1 MVEQVR
7 AAAIYARIS
16 SDQDGT
22 GLGVARQVEDCRV
35 LADRVGWPV
44 VAEYVDNDI
53 SAYSGKRRPRYRA
66 MLADIRAGRVDAVL
80 IYHLDRLTRRPVEL
94 EEFVET
100 LSRSGARLK
109 FVSGDA
115 DITTGDGLLVL
126 RMLAAVAANESDSK
140 KRRLERKHREL
151 AEQGVPL
158 RGGRYRPY
166 GYAEDR
172 VTIVPE
178 EAAVIRALVARYL
191 AGEAWHSLTA
201 WTQAQGIKTST
212 GGEFTT
218 MSLRTMLLSAR
229 IAGLRSHGGQVV
241 AKGQWEAIIDPAD
254 RDRMLALVESRKR
267 SGRRTPRRYLLS
279 GLMRCSRCGHRLYA
293 AARAEGRR
301 YVCTQGPDHGG
312 CGKIMIQAEPVEQLV
327 TAGVLLRL
335 TSPAL
340 ADALAGRAR
349 DDEEASRLAAQVQ
362 ADQDKRTEL
371 AAMFANNELDRAEWR
386 AARDVIDTRLR
397 RSQHRL
403 AELTHT
409 DALAGLDLAADDL
422 AARFA
427 ELELER
433 QHAIIATVVDHVVIL
448 PGKRGTQFVDP
459 ARVEPVWR
467 L

>member
-1 MVEQVR
+1 MVDQVR

-16 SDQDGT
+16 SDQEGT
-22 GLGVARQVEDCRV
+22 GLGVARQVKECRA
-35 LADRVGWPV
+35 LAERLGWPV
-44 VAEYVDNDI
+44 LAEYVDNDI
-53 SAYSGKRRPRYRA
+53 SAYSGKRRPEYRR
-66 MLADIRAGRVDAVL
+66 MLADVKAGRVDAVL

-140 KRRLERKHREL
+140 KRRLELKHKEL
-151 AEQGVPL
+151 AEKGAPL
-158 RGGRYRPY
+158 MGGCYRPY

-178 EAAVIRALVARYL
+178 EAAVIRALVARFL
-191 AGEAWHSLTA
+191 AGESWRSLTA
-201 WTQAQGIKTST
+201 WTQEQGIPTST

-229 IAGLRSHGGQVV
+229 IAGLRTHGGQVV

-254 RDRMLALVESRKR
+254 RDRMLALVEARKR
-267 SGRRTPRRYLLS
+267 TGRRTPRRYLLS
-279 GLMRCSRCGHRLYA
+279 GLVRCSRCGNRLYA
-293 AARAEGRR
+293 AARKEGRR
-301 YVCTQGPDHGG
+301 YVCHTGPDHGG
-312 CGKIMIQAEPVEQLV
+312 CGKIMIQAEPVEELV
-327 TAGVLLRL
+327 TAGVLMRL
-335 TSPAL
+335 ASPAL

-349 DDEEASRLAAQVQ
+349 DDEEAAKLAAQVQ
-362 ADQDKRTEL
+362 ADQAKRAEL
-371 AAMFANNELDRAEWR
+371 AAMYANNEIDRSEWR

-397 RSQHRL
+397 HSQHRL

-409 DALAGLDLAADDL
+409 DALAGLDLAAANL
-422 AARFA
+422 AEQFA
-427 ELELER
+427 GLELER
-433 QHAIIATVVDHVVIL
+433 QHAIIATVLDHVVIL
-448 PGKRGTQFVDP
+448 PGRRGAHSVDP
-459 ARVEPVWR
+459 ARVEPIWK

>member
-1 MVEQVR
+1 M
-7 AAAIYARIS
+7 
-16 SDQDGT
+16 
-22 GLGVARQVEDCRV
+22 EDCRA
-35 LADRVGWPV
+35 LAERVGWPV
-44 VAEYVDNDI
+44 IGEYVDNDV

-66 MLADIRAGRVDAVL
+66 MLADIKAGRVDAVL
-80 IYHLDRLTRRPVEL
+80 IYHLDRLTRRPAEL

-151 AEQGVPL
+151 AEAGVPL
-158 RGGRYRPY
+158 RGGRYRAY

-172 VTIVPE
+172 VTVLPD
-178 EAAVIRALVARYL
+178 EAAIIRVLVARFL
-191 AGEAWHSLTA
+191 AGDSLRSLTA
-201 WTQAQGIKTST
+201 WTQEQGIKTST
-212 GGEFTT
+212 GGQFTT
-218 MSLRTMLLSAR
+218 MSLGTMLLSAR
-229 IAGLRSHGGQVV
+229 IAGLRSHGGEVV

-254 RDRMLALVESRKR
+254 RDRMLALVEARKR
-267 SGRRTPRRYLLS
+267 TGRRPPRTYLLS
-279 GLMRCSRCGHRLYA
+279 GLLRCSRCGNRLYS

-301 YVCTQGPDHGG
+301 YVCAQGPDTGG

-335 TSPAL
+335 ASPAL

-349 DDEEASRLAAQVQ
+349 DDEEAAKLAAQVR

-371 AAMFANNELDRAEWR
+371 AAMFANNEIDRSEWR

-397 RSQHRL
+397 HGQHRL

-422 AARFA
+422 ATQFA
-427 ELELER
+427 GLELER
-433 QHAIIATVVDHVVIL
+433 QHAIIATILDHAVIL
-448 PGKRGTQFVDP
+448 PGRRGIRSVDP
-459 ARVEPVWR
+459 ARVDPVWR